1 MHELINWLVQ
11 TIGALGYPGIF
22 LLMAMESSVIPIPSE
37 VVMPPAGYLAQQGQM
52 NIFVAIL
59 CGTLGSLVGAY
70 ANYFAAHYLG
80 RPLVLKYGKY
90 VWITEEK
97 FAKVET
103 FFKEHGEV
111 STFIGR
117 LLPVVRHLISLPAGL
132 AGMNHLKFSL
142 YTLLGAGIWV
152 TILTYIGYFIGANQD
167 LIMKYS
173 HQALIGA
180 VLLSTGSSSCMSGTI
195 GGKNAVL
202 KATDRTI
209 RSFSYIE
216 FTHVKSTEFTSIIH
230 PFPSQ
235 LSAALYCADRP
246 MYYPIKLI

>member
-52 NIFVAIL
+52 SITTVIL
-59 CGTLGSLVGAY
+59 CGTAGSLVGAY
-70 ANYFAAHYLG
+70 VNYFAAHYLG
-80 RPLVLKYGKY
+80 RPLILKYGKY

-97 FAKVET
+97 FSKVER
-103 FFKEHGEV
+103 FFKDHGEI
-111 STFIGR
+111 STFIAR

-132 AGMNHLKFSL
+132 VGMNHLKFSL

-152 TILTYIGYFIGANQD
+152 TVLSYIGYFIGANQE

-173 HQALIGA
+173 HQALIAVVIASAVIIFLYVRNHRKKKQGA
-180 VLLSTGSSSCMSGTI
+180 GV
-195 GGKNAVL
+195 A
-202 KATDRTI
+202 D
-209 RSFSYIE
+209 
-216 FTHVKSTEFTSIIH
+216 IH
-230 PFPSQ
+230 Q
-235 LSAALYCADRP
+235 
-246 MYYPIKLI
+246 

>member
-1 MHELINWLVQ
+1 MHALVNWLLV
-11 TIGALGYPGIF
+11 TIGTLGYPGIF
-22 LLMAMESSVIPIPSE
+22 LLMAMESSVIPVPSE
-37 VVMPPAGYLAQQGQM
+37 LVMPPAGYLAQQGQM
-52 NIFVAIL
+52 NMALAIL

-80 RPLVLKYGKY
+80 RPLILKYGKY

-132 AGMNHLKFSL
+132 AGMNHVKFSL
-142 YTLLGAGIWV
+142 YTLLGAGLWV
-152 TILTYIGYFIGANQD
+152 TILTYIGYFIGAEQA

-173 HQALIGA
+173 HQALFGA
-180 VLLSTGSSSCMSGTI
+180 VLLSISIVTVYVWNHRR
-195 GGKNAVL
+195 KNSL
-202 KATDRTI
+202 KKTA
-209 RSFSYIE
+209 
-216 FTHVKSTEFTSIIH
+216 
-230 PFPSQ
+230 
-235 LSAALYCADRP
+235 
-246 MYYPIKLI
+246 